1 MHRST
6 LIAASVGLL
15 VRLVSAQVS
24 GYGQRKPG
32 FYKRFESL
40 LTEQAA
46 ELDIGGA
53 LPVSHVRT
61 VAAYPQSTVFST
73 SVS

>member
-15 VRLVSAQVS
+15 TGLVSAQVS
-24 GYGQRKPG
+24 GYGQCKPG
-32 FYKRFESL
+32 FYKRFGSL
-40 LTEQAA
+40 MIERGAELGIRGALSASQAA
-46 ELDIGGA
+46 C
-53 LPVSHVRT
+53 PQMTVSN
-61 VAAYPQSTVFST
+61 T